1 MFLLGQIAA
10 AIVAP
15 RTNWDPAPRFVEAG
29 TALTVAYIAV
39 EILAL
44 QQAGK
49 RWLIAGALGA
59 FHGLYFALFLRTSEF
74 HALYVLTGAAM
85 AEILLIGLFAF
96 SRIGRLAASLR
107 PLQVAAELWPP

>member
-44 QQAGK
+44 PQAGK

-59 FHGLYFALFLRTSEF
+59 RS
-74 HALYVLTGAAM
+74 TGSISPCFCGPANSM
-85 AEILLIGLFAF
+85 R
-96 SRIGRLAASLR
+96 SMC
-107 PLQVAAELWPP
+107 

>member
-1 MFLLGQIAA
+1 
-10 AIVAP
+10 
-15 RTNWDPAPRFVEAG
+15 
-29 TALTVAYIAV
+29 
-39 EILAL
+39 
-44 QQAGK
+44 
-49 RWLIAGALGA
+49 LGA